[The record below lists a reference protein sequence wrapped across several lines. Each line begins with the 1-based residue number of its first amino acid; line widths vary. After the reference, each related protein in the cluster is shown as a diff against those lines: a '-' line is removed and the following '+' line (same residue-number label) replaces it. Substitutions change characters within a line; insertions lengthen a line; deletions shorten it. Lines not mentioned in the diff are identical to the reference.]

1 MVDMIPVSENEL
13 KALRETCS
21 VRKRNPFGLT
31 IEECERRPY
40 IVNGTYEDIE
50 RVLGNIRTLPLPMKI
65 LVCLGKEKI

>member
-13 KALRETCS
+13 KALKESCT
-21 VRKRNPFGLT
+21 VRKRNPFGLS
-31 IEECERRPY
+31 IKEYEKRPY

-65 LVCLGKEKI
+65 LVCLGEET